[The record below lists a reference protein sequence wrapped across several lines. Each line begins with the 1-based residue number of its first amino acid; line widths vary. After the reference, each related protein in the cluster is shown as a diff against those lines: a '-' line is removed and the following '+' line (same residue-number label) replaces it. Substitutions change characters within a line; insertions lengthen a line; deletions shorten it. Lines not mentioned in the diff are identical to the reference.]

1 MQIYIKI
8 DKFVQTINILHTLP
22 DHMNAHESIMTLKKA
37 RDAIV
42 FAQELPPSPI
52 YNIKNLEKI
61 VNLSAKTIKRKVVHL
76 EEIGLADYSRG
87 KFTIKKEVI
96 SQPYTVLQNIFPS
109 LMALKKARRFGRHY
123 KTTDINFMKKH
134 LPKGSIITLDHK
146 AHELTKFQTP
156 LNLHVY
162 VNDVKKVSKFLKSC
176 GFREGKRGKVVLLPK
191 IGSFEDPIERIFLD
205 CVANGGR
212 SFLDATAIMLTHK
225 NMIKTRAR
233 FTVDTILKV
242 QEDLP
247 NDAVH

>member
-22 DHMNAHESIMTLKKA
+22 DHMNTHESIMTLKKA

-123 KTTDINFMKKH
+123 KTT
-134 LPKGSIITLDHK
+134 PLD
-146 AHELTKFQTP
+146 
-156 LNLHVY
+156 LHVY

-247 NDAVH
+247 NYAVH

>member
-1 MQIYIKI
+1 
-8 DKFVQTINILHTLP
+8 
-22 DHMNAHESIMTLKKA
+22 MNAHESTMTLKKA
-37 RDAIV
+37 RGAIV

-52 YNIKNLEKI
+52 YNIKNLKKI
-61 VNLSAKTIKRKVVHL
+61 VNLSARTIKRKLVHL

-96 SQPYTVLQNIFPS
+96 SQPYTVLQDIFPS

-123 KTTDINFMKKH
+123 KATDINFMKKH

-146 AHELTKFQTP
+146 AHELTKFQIP
-156 LNLHVY
+156 LDLHVY
-162 VNDVKKVSKFLKSC
+162 VDDVEKTSKFLKSC
-176 GFREGKRGKVVLLPK
+176 GFRGGKSGKVVLLPK

-233 FTVDTILKV
+233 FTVDTVLKV